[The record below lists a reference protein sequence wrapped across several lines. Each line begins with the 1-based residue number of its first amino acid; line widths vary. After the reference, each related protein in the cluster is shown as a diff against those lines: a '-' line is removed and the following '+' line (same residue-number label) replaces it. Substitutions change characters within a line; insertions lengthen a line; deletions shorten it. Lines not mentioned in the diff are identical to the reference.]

1 MMKFKRVLSVLLAAL
16 TVLSM
21 LPALPLAVFAE
32 GDADTQPVWPGRG
45 FSEAR

>member
-32 GDADTQPVWPGRG
+32 GDAESDNVLHDLLKKG
-45 FSEAR
+45 